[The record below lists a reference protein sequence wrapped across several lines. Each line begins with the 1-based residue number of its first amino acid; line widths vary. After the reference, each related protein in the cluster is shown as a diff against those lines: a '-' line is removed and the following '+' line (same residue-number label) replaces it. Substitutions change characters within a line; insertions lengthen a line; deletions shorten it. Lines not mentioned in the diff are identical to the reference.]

1 MTSRMHI
8 KPTHLGHCR
17 LPLVL
22 ALVLI
27 TTSARPNPISALDR
41 GRLCWHALDLPCAE
55 RELTL
60 AYAERDQLAQP
71 LRRELLLLLAELRLS
86 SDAPDA
92 ARAHLLELLDL
103 DPAFAPATWPP
114 EWLSVLDEARRLA
127 PDRLPPTLSGALPI
141 EAPPQ
146 RPVTVTITATDPSGL
161 SRVELVAADKRFVMS
176 TTDGFTYI
184 VTLPRE
190 LLVPGRLPLQIEAWD
205 RHGNGPTQYPS
216 TPHTLTIKP
225 LPDSP
230 ALTERWWFWA
240 AIGAA
245 VAGTA
250 VALALAL
257 TPTSSS
263 PASSGDLGVILEL
276 P

>member
-1 MTSRMHI
+1 MTTI
-8 KPTHLGHCR
+8 PTTTSSLRHSS
-17 LPLVL
+17 LPLAL

-27 TTSARPNPISALDR
+27 ATSARPNPLPALDR

-60 AYAERDQLAQP
+60 AHAERAELAAA
-71 LRRELLLLLAELRLS
+71 LRHELLRLLAELRLS

-92 ARAHLLELLDL
+92 ARAHLVELLDL
-103 DPAFAPATWPP
+103 DPTFAPTAWPP
-114 EWLSVLDEARRLA
+114 EWLAVLDEARRLA
-127 PDRLPPTLSGALPI
+127 PDRLPPTLSGALPT
-141 EAPPQ
+141 EAPPN
-146 RPVTVTITATDPSGL
+146 RPLDIVITASDPSGL

-176 TTDGFTYI
+176 TTDGSTFA
-184 VTLPRE
+184 VKLPRE

-216 TPHTLTIKP
+216 PPHDVLIKP

-240 AIGAA
+240 VIGAA

-250 VALALAL
+250 VALAVALA
-257 TPTSSS
+257 PASSS
-263 PASSGDLGVILEL
+263 PASSGDLGITLEL